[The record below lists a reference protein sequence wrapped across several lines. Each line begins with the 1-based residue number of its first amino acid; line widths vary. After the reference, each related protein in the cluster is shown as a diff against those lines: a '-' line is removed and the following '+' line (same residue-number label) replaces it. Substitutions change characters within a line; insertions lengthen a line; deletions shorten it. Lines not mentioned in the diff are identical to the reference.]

1 MQIVIDK
8 ENLITVFSFALYTV
22 SGGKPE
28 YENAKN
34 AAIEFIEQI
43 GYTPF
48 AKPKTGE
55 CKYCTHWEKLNYEAP
70 RQGWCNHF
78 KNWTDADEYCSRYVR
93 GEENDKG

>member
-1 MQIVIDK
+1 MSKILIQNATIVNEDQI
-8 ENLITVFSFALYTV
+8 Y
-22 SGGKPE
+22 
-28 YENAKN
+28 NADLK
-34 AAIEFIEQI
+34 ISDGFIEQI